1 MKTLIAVVLLGF
13 GALFSPAAA
22 RSQDTAAQHI
32 KPDTTGSDPHDGIFY
47 KVEIESEFPGG
58 TTAWLQF
65 LQNHLVYPRKAV
77 RKRIEGTVL
86 LQFIVGKDGSISD
99 VQALSGDPLLVEAA
113 LKAMAES
120 PRWTPA
126 TQNGRP
132 VKSYK
137 KQPIVFRLVPA

>member
-1 MKTLIAVVLLGF
+1 MKTLIAIVLLGF

-22 RSQDTAAQHI
+22 RSQDTTSQHM
-32 KPDTTGSDPHDGIFY
+32 KPGTTGSDRYDGTFW

-65 LQNHLVYPRKAV
+65 LQNHLVYPKKAV

-126 TQNGRP
+126 RQNGRA